1 MNILFAG
8 TTFNSSKILN
18 FLHEADEINVI
29 GVITKPDKPGK
40 RGSDLIESPV
50 STAARNAD
58 INLFKPEQLDC
69 IDFKETISKLDVDIL
84 VVVAYGKILP
94 EWMLNI
100 PKIMPINIHYSLL
113 PYYRGSSPIQA
124 SIINGDKH
132 TGVTFM
138 KMNKSLDGGEII
150 NKFECE
156 ILNDDNK
163 TTLER
168 KLTEISIKEINNVLK
183 LIKTK
188 KVKLL
193 DQKSEDVSYCK
204 KIVKNDSLIDF
215 SESSSKIFNKFKAY
229 IEWPGLTFKY
239 KNTLIK
245 IHGLKITDEDSSS
258 KAGTINKITKSGL
271 YINTV
276 DKLIVITNLQFPN
289 KKIIKSEDVFNSYKQ
304 FFS

>member
-18 FLHEADEINVI
+18 FLHKVDEINVI

-40 RGSDLIESPV
+40 RGSNLIESPV
-50 STAARNAD
+50 SSAAKNAD

-69 IDFKETISKLDVDIL
+69 NDFKETISKLDVDIL

-100 PKIMPINIHYSLL
+100 PKMMPINIHYSLL

-124 SIINGDKH
+124 SIINGEKH

-138 KMNKSLDGGEII
+138 KMNKSLDEGEII

-156 ILNDDNK
+156 ILHDDNK

-168 KLTEISIKEINNVLK
+168 KLTEISIKEISDVLK

-193 DQKSEDVSYCK
+193 DQNPGDVSYCK
-204 KIVKNDSLIDF
+204 KIVKSDGLIDF
-215 SESSSKIFNKFKAY
+215 SESSNEIFNKFKAY

-239 KNTLIK
+239 KDTLIK
-245 IHGLKITDEDSSS
+245 IHGLLITDEDSSS
-258 KAGTINKITKSGL
+258 KAGTINKITRSGL
-271 YINTV
+271 YINTI

-289 KKIIKSEDVFNSYKQ
+289 KKIITSEDVFNSYKQ

>member
-40 RGSDLIESPV
+40 RGSNLIESPV

-168 KLTEISIKEINNVLK
+168 KLTEISIKEISNVLK

-204 KIVKNDSLIDF
+204 KIVK
-215 SESSSKIFNKFKAY
+215 
-229 IEWPGLTFKY
+229 
-239 KNTLIK
+239 
-245 IHGLKITDEDSSS
+245 
-258 KAGTINKITKSGL
+258 
-271 YINTV
+271 TV
-276 DKLIVITNLQFPN
+276 PL
-289 KKIIKSEDVFNSYKQ
+289 
-304 FFS
+304 

>member
-1 MNILFAG
+1 M
-8 TTFNSSKILN
+8 
-18 FLHEADEINVI
+18 
-29 GVITKPDKPGK
+29 
-40 RGSDLIESPV
+40 
-50 STAARNAD
+50 
-58 INLFKPEQLDC
+58 
-69 IDFKETISKLDVDIL
+69 
-84 VVVAYGKILP
+84 VVAYGKILP
-94 EWMLNI
+94 EWLLNI
-100 PKIMPINIHYSLL
+100 PKMMPINIHYSLL
-113 PYYRGSSPIQA
+113 PCYRGSSPIQA

-138 KMNKSLDGGEII
+138 KMNKSLDEGEII

-156 ILNDDNK
+156 ILHDDNK

-168 KLTEISIKEINNVLK
+168 KLTEISIKEISNVLK

-215 SESSSKIFNKFKAY
+215 SESSSEIFNKFKAY

>member
-18 FLHEADEINVI
+18 FLNKVDKINVV

-40 RGSDLIESPV
+40 RGSNLLESPV
-50 STAARNAD
+50 SSAARNANID
-58 INLFKPEQLDC
+58 LFKPEQLDC
-69 IDFKETISKLDVDIL
+69 IDFKETISTLDVDVL

-100 PKIMPINIHYSLL
+100 PKMMPINIHYSLL
-113 PYYRGSSPIQA
+113 PCYRGSSPIQA

-138 KMNKSLDGGEII
+138 KMNNSLDGGEII
-150 NKFECE
+150 KKFECE
-156 ILNDDNK
+156 ILHDDNK

-168 KLTEISIKEINNVLK
+168 KLTEISIKEISNVLK

-193 DQKSEDVSYCK
+193 DQKTEEVSYCK
-204 KIVKNDSLIDF
+204 KILKSDGLTNF
-215 SESSSKIFNKFKAY
+215 KESSTEIFNKFKAY

-245 IHGLKITDEDSSS
+245 IHGLQITDEDSSS
-258 KAGTINKITKSGL
+258 KAGTINKITKSGI
-271 YINTV
+271 YINTL

-289 KKIIKSEDVFNSYKQ
+289 KKIITSEDVFNSYKQ

>member
-40 RGSDLIESPV
+40 RGSNLIESPV

-100 PKIMPINIHYSLL
+100 PKMMPINIHYSLL
-113 PYYRGSSPIQA
+113 PFYRGSSPIQA

-138 KMNKSLDGGEII
+138 KMNKSLDEGEII

-156 ILNDDNK
+156 ILHDDNK
-163 TTLER
+163 TTLEK
-168 KLTEISIKEINNVLK
+168 KLTEISIKEISGVLK

-193 DQKSEDVSYCK
+193 DQKTEDVSYCK
-204 KIVKNDSLIDF
+204 KIIKSDSLIDF
-215 SESSSKIFNKFKAY
+215 SESSSEIFNKFKAY
-229 IEWPGLTFKY
+229 IEWPGLTFKSVSY
-239 KNTLIK
+239 THLTLP
-245 IHGLKITDEDSSS
+245 TR
-258 KAGTINKITKSGL
+258 
-271 YINTV
+271 
-276 DKLIVITNLQFPN
+276 
-289 KKIIKSEDVFNSYKQ
+289 
-304 FFS
+304 

>member
-1 MNILFAG
+1 
-8 TTFNSSKILN
+8 
-18 FLHEADEINVI
+18 
-29 GVITKPDKPGK
+29 
-40 RGSDLIESPV
+40 
-50 STAARNAD
+50 
-58 INLFKPEQLDC
+58 
-69 IDFKETISKLDVDIL
+69 
-84 VVVAYGKILP
+84 
-94 EWMLNI
+94 
-100 PKIMPINIHYSLL
+100 
-113 PYYRGSSPIQA
+113 
-124 SIINGDKH
+124 
-132 TGVTFM
+132 
-138 KMNKSLDGGEII
+138 
-150 NKFECE
+150 
-156 ILNDDNK
+156 
-163 TTLER
+163 
-168 KLTEISIKEINNVLK
+168 
-183 LIKTK
+183 
-188 KVKLL
+188 LL

-215 SESSSKIFNKFKAY
+215 SESSSEIFNKFKAY

>member
-113 PYYRGSSPIQA
+113 PHYRGSSPIQA

-138 KMNKSLDGGEII
+138 KMNKSLDAGEII

-168 KLTEISIKEINNVLK
+168 KLTKISIKEISNVLK

-215 SESSSKIFNKFKAY
+215 SESSSEIFNKFKAY

>member
-8 TTFNSSKILN
+8 TTFSSSKILN

-40 RGSDLIESPV
+40 RGSNLIESPV

-215 SESSSKIFNKFKAY
+215 SESSSEIFNKFKAY
-229 IEWPGLTFKY
+229 IEWPGLTFKD

-245 IHGLKITDEDSSS
+245 IHGLKIADEDSSS

-289 KKIIKSEDVFNSYKQ
+289 KKIINSEDVFNSYKQ

>member
-8 TTFNSSKILN
+8 TSFNSSKILN
-18 FLHEADEINVI
+18 FLDEIDDVNVI

-40 RGSDLIESPV
+40 RGSNLIESPV
-50 STAARNAD
+50 SSAARNAD

-69 IDFKETISKLDVDIL
+69 IEFKETISKLEVDIL

-100 PKIMPINIHYSLL
+100 PKMMPINIHYSLL
-113 PYYRGSSPIQA
+113 PFYRGSSPIQA

-138 KMNKSLDGGEII
+138 KMNKSLDEGEII
-150 NKFECE
+150 NKFECK
-156 ILNDDNK
+156 ILHDDNK
-163 TTLER
+163 TTLEK
-168 KLTEISIKEINNVLK
+168 KLTEISIKEISGVLK

-193 DQKSEDVSYCK
+193 DQKTEDVSYCK
-204 KIVKNDSLIDF
+204 KIIKSDSLIDF
-215 SESSSKIFNKFKAY
+215 SESSSEIFNKFKAY

>member
-69 IDFKETISKLDVDIL
+69 IDFKETISKLDIDIL

-168 KLTEISIKEINNVLK
+168 KLTEISIKEISNVLK

-204 KIVKNDSLIDF
+204 KIVRNDSLIDF
-215 SESSSKIFNKFKAY
+215 SESSSEIFNKFKAY